1 MRVAILG
8 GPGSGKGTQAKILA
22 ERYRVPQISTGD
34 LLRDAVKTGASLGAQ
49 AKEAMAAGKLV
60 DDEVVHKL
68 LEERLRKKDTKRGFI
83 IDGYPRSIP
92 QAQALDTL
100 LGMLGKSLQ
109 IAINIDVDDDALV
122 KRIVGRMGCD
132 DCGAIYNRYFSP
144 PKVKT
149 KCDQCGGTLVSRV
162 DDTAKTA
169 QVRIGVY
176 HEETQPLITYYRAQ
190 HKLRTMPG
198 MGEVDEIHQKLCD
211 LVDLEIRPLEIKT
224 LETAADSSD
233 ELDSTV
239 IAGGQINRVAMETA
253 TRKPRPKKKAAD
265 KKPASTKTAA
275 KKPVTKAAVRK
286 PVSKKTAQKK
296 KVVTKAKSVKASGK
310 KATASKSASRRNVV
324 RKAAAKPSKAKN
336 TSSEITSSRK
346 PASKT
351 QVKKKTVALQSNKK
365 ATVAKTGKVKP
376 VSKGPAKKATA
387 KKVAGKKTTVKKA
400 TSKKT
405 VGKKATS
412 KKATSKKTAGKKT
425 SGKKATSKKATSKKS
440 AGKAR

>member
-34 LLRDAVKTGASLGAQ
+34 LLREAVKSGANLGAQ

-239 IAGGQINRVAMETA
+239 IAGGQINRVAIETA
-253 TRKPRPKKKAAD
+253 TRKPRPRKKAVVV
-265 KKPASTKTAA
+265 KKSVSSKTAA
-275 KKPVTKAAVRK
+275 SKPARKIAAKK

-296 KVVTKAKSVKASGK
+296 KAVTKAKAVKASGK
-310 KATASKSASRRNVV
+310 KTAASKPASKKGVVRKDAAKPTRAKKATQKKTISKKAGSKKSTSGKPASKVRVKKKTTASKS
-324 RKAAAKPSKAKN
+324 
-336 TSSEITSSRK
+336 
-346 PASKT
+346 
-351 QVKKKTVALQSNKK
+351 NKK
-365 ATVAKTGKVKP
+365 VAAVKASKVKP
-376 VSKGPAKKATA
+376 VGKRPAGKASSKKAT
-387 KKVAGKKTTVKKA
+387 GKKATLKKA

-405 VGKKATS
+405 TTKKAPA
-412 KKATSKKTAGKKT
+412 KKTASKKTASKKT
-425 SGKKATSKKATSKKS
+425 
-440 AGKAR
+440 R